1 MLGAVFTV
9 ALLGTDTANPIQAAI
24 DYYRNVAG
32 YQLTLKSVG
41 GDKSEIIRYY
51 FKKPGYVRM
60 EFVAPFKGA
69 VLVYNPDTAR
79 AKLWPFGYKRF
90 PSLTLSPDSKMIQ
103 SSTGQRVD
111 RSDVGVLYQNVRA
124 LQEHGKTEVTGIE
137 TVDGHEALHVAV
149 AGEGGF
155 AVGAVARY
163 QLWLDRTSGFPLK
176 VTSYDAGGRV
186 IETVEMGDLK
196 ISPEF
201 SDGFFNQ

>member
-1 MLGAVFTV
+1 MLAAALTV
-9 ALLGTDTANPIQAAI
+9 ALLGTDTANPIQTAI
-24 DYYRNVAG
+24 DYYRDVAG
-32 YQLTLKSVG
+32 YQLTLKSVSG
-41 GDKSEIIRYY
+41 GKSEIIHYY

-60 EFVAPFKGA
+60 EFVTPHRGA

-79 AKLWPFGYKRF
+79 AKLWPFGYRSF
-90 PSLTLSPDSKMIQ
+90 PSLTLSPDSSMIQ

-124 LQEHGKTEVTGIE
+124 LQEHGTIEVLGIE

-149 AGEGGF
+149 AGQGGF

-163 QLWLDRTSGFPLK
+163 QLWLDRANGFPLK
-176 VTSYDAGGRV
+176 VTSYDAGGEA

-196 ISPEF
+196 IGPGF
-201 SDGFFNQ
+201 PDGFFNQ

>member
-1 MLGAVFTV
+1 
-9 ALLGTDTANPIQAAI
+9 
-24 DYYRNVAG
+24 
-32 YQLTLKSVG
+32 
-41 GDKSEIIRYY
+41 
-51 FKKPGYVRM
+51 
-60 EFVAPFKGA
+60 
-69 VLVYNPDTAR
+69 
-79 AKLWPFGYKRF
+79 
-90 PSLTLSPDSKMIQ
+90 
-103 SSTGQRVD
+103 
-111 RSDVGVLYQNVRA
+111 
-124 LQEHGKTEVTGIE
+124 VTGIE